1 MAGDLLQLW
10 SYHGFGF
17 SWYRNISNVLQTL
30 FPAVQGF
37 VHSGL
42 PPHLPCFLFFFLI
55 VDEWNP
61 FFLGSREAMYPTVL
75 KTSSLIVVELT
86 AWSFRKIQEN
96 HVHDKG
102 IAIACWSESS
112 FRVSSDL
119 IVSNNT
125 GNLHLQIGRLSWES
139 SSKMAAFSLSAF
151 QS

>member
-30 FPAVQGF
+30 FPPVQGF
-37 VHSGL
+37 VHSVPFTL
-42 PPHLPCFLFFFLI
+42 LSFFFFLI

-102 IAIACWSESS
+102 IAIACWVESS

-119 IVSNNT
+119 IISNNT

-139 SSKMAAFSLSAF
+139 NSKVAAFSLSAF